1 MMKDSIIVS
10 IFLLTF
16 FPAMLD
22 AIAKLA
28 GPTTSVSSE
37 SSFGRAFDTKKER
50 TRPSGQIIEARFN

>member
-28 GPTTSVSSE
+28 GPTSSVSSE
-37 SSFGRAFDTKKER
+37 SSFGRAFDTKKE
-50 TRPSGQIIEARFN
+50 